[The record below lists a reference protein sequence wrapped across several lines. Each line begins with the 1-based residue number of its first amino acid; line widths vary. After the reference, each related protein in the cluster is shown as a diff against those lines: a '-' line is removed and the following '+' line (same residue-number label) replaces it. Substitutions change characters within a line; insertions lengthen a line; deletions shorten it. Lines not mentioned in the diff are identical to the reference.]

1 MMDLGENW
9 SKQGQVM
16 AQRVSAILYG
26 VIAIMTVE
34 LSVRGGEFGHLET
47 ALGALLVGL
56 AMTVTR
62 IFVEVVKKETEIGA
76 HLPLAK
82 AGAIVMDSLLV
93 MLFPAA
99 TALLILIAA
108 LTTESWATLI
118 DSVLYL
124 GIATVFATGFLS
136 SYVLDRAMRP
146 ALTRALLWLVLSLV
160 LLAAKKL
167 A

>member
-1 MMDLGENW
+1 MAALSDNW
-9 SKQGQVM
+9 SKQRQAA

-26 VIAIMTVE
+26 VIGIMTAE
-34 LSVRGGEFGHLET
+34 LSVRGNEFGFIET
-47 ALGALLVGL
+47 ALGALLIGV

-62 IFVEVVKKETEIGA
+62 IFAEVVKKETEIGA

-82 AGAIVMDSLLV
+82 AGGIVVDSLLAL
-93 MLFPAA
+93 LFPAV
-99 TALLILIAA
+99 TAVLIVIAA
-108 LTTESWATLI
+108 LTTENRTTLL

-124 GIATVFATGFLS
+124 AIATVFMTGFMS
-136 SYVLDRAMRP
+136 SYILDRALWP
-146 ALTRALLWLVLSLV
+146 AFTRALLWLVLSLI